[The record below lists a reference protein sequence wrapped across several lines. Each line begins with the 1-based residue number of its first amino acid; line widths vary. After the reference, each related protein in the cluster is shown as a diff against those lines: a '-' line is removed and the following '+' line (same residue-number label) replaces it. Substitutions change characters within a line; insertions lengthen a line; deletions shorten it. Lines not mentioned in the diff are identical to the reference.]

1 MGAARGEGHQARC
14 FAWAAAYLLTEER
27 LPDFALGRRIKMIG
41 AQTER
46 SVDDLAILTD
56 EDGWILLQAK
66 KGLRLT
72 SSPGGDLAAAL
83 GQAVELAQVGLPI
96 GPDCER
102 PVDPERDRVLI
113 VSDETCPGRKCCHRL

>member
-1 MGAARGEGHQARC
+1 MAAARGEGYQACC
-14 FAWAAAYLLTEER
+14 FAWAAVYLLTEQR
-27 LPDFALGRRIKMIG
+27 LPEFALGRRIRVIG

-56 EDGWILLQAK
+56 EDGWVLIQAK

-96 GPDCER
+96 GP
-102 PVDPERDRVLI
+102 
-113 VSDETCPGRKCCHRL
+113 G